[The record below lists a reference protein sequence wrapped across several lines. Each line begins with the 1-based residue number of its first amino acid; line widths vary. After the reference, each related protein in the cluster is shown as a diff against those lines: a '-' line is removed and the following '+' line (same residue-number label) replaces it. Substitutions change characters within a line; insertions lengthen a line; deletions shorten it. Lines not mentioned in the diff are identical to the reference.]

1 MRSPLIQTPEIEAA
15 SLSGAI
21 PPGIRRVVVVLIKP
35 TSYDDEGF
43 PYTFARGV
51 VPSNSLAALYSL
63 TRDELARRLPPEIE
77 TEIHVFDEYVAHN
90 MSGHEQFLRRFPEAG
105 TRLIV
110 GLVAV
115 QTSQFPRACDLI
127 ADWQAHGATCVI
139 GGFHVSGKITM
150 MHDGVNDPNRKD
162 IPCPGR
168 MPDELQELMDRGVVI
183 FHGEA
188 EEVWGRTLADIIA
201 GAPQPLYRGGR
212 PDFRDAP
219 LPEYPPGYFE
229 GNFFLPIRTF
239 DTSRGCPFAC
249 SFCTIINIQG
259 RDPRERNPATI
270 ITEVR
275 RLCEEEKRINPARRD
290 DPDYKG
296 AADFFFTDD
305 NFARSHCWRPL
316 LEGLAALR
324 REGYRITFMIEA
336 DLACGKDKSFIPLLA
351 AAGGDA
357 IFQGVESMNPDNLAE
372 ANKRQNKIEQFAQ
385 LWTTCHEHGI
395 LVHAGY
401 IIGFTHDTPD
411 SVPRDVQQLFDLGVD
426 EVSFFMLTPLPG
438 SEDWIRAVVAETPID
453 EDCNRY
459 DSCHAVC
466 DHPRMTRQEWLQ
478 TFQAAWRSF
487 YTTANMITAV
497 KRCLSAESRADLI
510 KNFIWNRWS
519 FATERTH
526 PMIAG
531 VYKVRR
537 YRRRRPEAPALSY
550 PAFLMQEVWRHVRY
564 AGRFLVEFYIFQHVV
579 YETEYAPA
587 LAECGEELSG
597 RLRGVRDWARRTFGR
612 VMTRQWLNCFWKDYG
627 RQRWQLLLNPLK
639 YVWHVKMIPYA
650 VTEVVYSVRFAW
662 RMVQATAR

>member
-1 MRSPLIQTPEIEAA
+1 MKSPLIQAAEIKAGR
-15 SLSGAI
+15 LSGAI
-21 PPGIRRVVVVLIKP
+21 APEIRRVVVALIKP
-35 TSYDDEGF
+35 TSYDDDGF

-63 TRDELARRLPPEIE
+63 TRHELARRLPPEIE
-77 TEIHVFDEYVAHN
+77 TEIQVFDEYIAHN
-90 MSGHEQFLRRFPEAG
+90 MSGHEQLLRRFPEEG
-105 TRLIV
+105 TLVIV

-127 ADWQAHGATCVI
+127 RDWQARGATCVM

-150 MHDGVNDPNRKD
+150 MHDGVSDPNRKD

-168 MPDELQELMDRGVVI
+168 MPEELQELMDRGVVI

-188 EEVWGRTLADIIA
+188 EALWGQALTEIIG

-259 RDPRERNPATI
+259 REPRERDPEAI
-270 ITEVR
+270 IAEVR
-275 RLCEEEKRINPARRD
+275 RLCEEEKRNNPARRD
-290 DPDYKG
+290 DPEYKG

-305 NFARSHCWRPL
+305 NFVRSHCWRPL
-316 LEGLAALR
+316 LEGLAELR
-324 REGYRITFMIEA
+324 RQGYRITFMIEA

-357 IFQGVESMNPDNLAE
+357 MFQGVESMNPDNLAE
-372 ANKRQNKIEQFAQ
+372 ANKNQNKIEQFAQ
-385 LWTTCHEHGI
+385 LWESCHAHGI
-395 LVHAGY
+395 FIHAGY
-401 IIGFTHDTPD
+401 IVGFNHDTPE
-411 SVPRDVQQLFDLGVD
+411 SVPRDVQKLVELGVD

-438 SEDWIRAVVAETPID
+438 SEDWIRAVVAGTPMD

-459 DSCHAVC
+459 DSCHAVM
-466 DHPRMTRQEWLQ
+466 DHPLMTRKEWVQ
-478 TFQAAWRSF
+478 TYQAAWRGF
-487 YTTANMITAV
+487 YTTANMISAL
-497 KRCLSAESRADLI
+497 KRCLSAEARRDLI
-510 KNFIWNRWS
+510 TNFVWNRWS
-519 FATERTH
+519 FTTERTH

-537 YRRRRPEAPALSY
+537 YRRRRPGAPALSHA
-550 PAFLMQEVWRHVRY
+550 AFLAQEVWRHARY

-579 YETEYAPA
+579 YETEFAPHI
-587 LAECGEELSG
+587 AERGEELCG
-597 RLRGVRDWARRTFGR
+597 HLRGVRDWARWTFGR
-612 VMTRQWLNCFWKDYG
+612 ANLRTTSSLLRLRVR
-627 RQRWQLLLNPLK
+627 RRRW
-639 YVWHVKMIPYA
+639 
-650 VTEVVYSVRFAW
+650 S
-662 RMVQATAR
+662 